1 MHLALVGTPN
11 SGKTALFNALTGSRQ
26 KVANYPGVT
35 VERKE
40 GSFVTPSGRQVSVVD
55 LPGTYSLR
63 GRSPD
68 EEITRDVVLGRT
80 KGEAMPD
87 LVLCVADSTNL
98 RLTIR
103 LVLELKSTG
112 RPLALVL
119 NMFDIATRR
128 GVTVDVPRLSEALGV
143 PVVTSIA
150 VRKGGTADLLR
161 LTDEIAGAS
170 ATPHRQNLW
179 EPLTVSQLR
188 ATQREADRIIAATVS
203 LPARPDTW
211 TARIDAVVL
220 HPVAGLAILMLL
232 LFVMFQA
239 VFAWAQP
246 LMELLSSAFEA
257 LGQFVHDTLPA
268 GLLQSFL
275 QNGVISGVGSV
286 IVFLPQIII
295 IFLFILLLE
304 DFGYMAR
311 AAFLMD
317 RIMGGAG
324 LHGRAFIPLLSSF
337 ACAIP
342 GIMATRVIDNR
353 RDRLTTILI
362 APLMTCSARIPV
374 YTLIISAFIPAKMI
388 WGWVNLQGLVMF
400 GLYAAGIVSA
410 LGDVV
415 PDQIL
420 HVARL
425 RAGAV
430 HAGTARLQDAAA
442 EEHRD
447 RHLHAREYVPAA
459 RRHHDLLDDGAD
471 LVSGVVPGSRLPAP
485 TEPAINYSL
494 AAMIGKAIAP
504 LLSPLGF
511 NWQIAVALIPGMA
524 AREVA
529 VAALGTVYAIEGGK
543 EAADA
548 NRTGAG
554 DQMEPCHRAVAARLV
569 HLRAAM
575 RFHAGGD
582 PPRNRQLE
590 VDGGHLRLHAGARL
604 CREFCHL
611 QHRGGARRRVAK
623 GRHGTVM
630 GIENFRQLAGYNHWA
645 NRRLYDAA
653 LKMPDE
659 HYRRPTGVFFGSLH
673 GTLNHLLLTDRVW
686 LKRLT
691 GEGEHPARLNAIL
704 HEDLKDLV
712 RARMTEDA
720 RLIKV
725 IGGYSAADL
734 GNTVSYQTMSGAPQ
748 QQPLRDILLHLFNHQ
763 THHRGHAH
771 ACCSIV
777 TGTEPLSLDLLLFQ
791 RGVPAPDLN

>member
-11 SGKTALFNALTGSRQ
+11 SGKTSLFNALTGSRQ

-40 GSFVTPSGRQVSVVD
+40 GSFVTPLGRQVSVVD

-68 EEITRDVVLGRT
+68 EEITRDIVLGRT
-80 KGEAMPD
+80 PGEALPD

-103 LVLELKSTG
+103 LVLELKRTA
-112 RPLALVL
+112 RPLMLVL

-128 GVTVDVPRLSEALGV
+128 GVTVDVAGLSEALGI

-161 LTDEIAGAS
+161 RTDEIAAQ
-170 ATPHRQNLW
+170 APVPAQQNLW
-179 EPLTVSQLR
+179 QPLTIAELR
-188 ATQREADRIIAATVS
+188 ATQREADRIIAANIS
-203 LPARPDTW
+203 LPMRPDTW

-220 HPVAGLAILMLL
+220 HPVAGLAILALI

-246 LMELLSSAFEA
+246 LMELLSSAFTA
-257 LGQFVHDTLPA
+257 LGQMVHDTLPA

-286 IVFLPQIII
+286 IVFLPQIVI

-374 YTLIISAFIPAKMI
+374 YTLIISAFIPDEQI
-388 WGWVNLQGLVMF
+388 WGWFNLRGLVMF
-400 GLYAAGIVSA
+400 GLYAAGIASA
-410 LGDVV
+410 LGVSFLIKFLMWRDYAPAPFMLEL
-415 PDQIL
+415 PDYKL
-420 HVARL
+420 PRARSIAIGVYTRAKMFL
-425 RAGAV
+425 QRAGTTIFSMMVLIWFLASFPLAP
-430 HAGTARLQDAAA
+430 AGAQD
-442 EEHRD
+442 
-447 RHLHAREYVPAA
+447 
-459 RRHHDLLDDGAD
+459 
-471 LVSGVVPGSRLPAP
+471 
-485 TEPAINYSL
+485 PAINYSF
-494 AAMIGKAIAP
+494 AAVIGKALEP
-504 LLSPLGF
+504 LLAPLGF

-543 EAADA
+543 EAAEQIGQMLA
-548 NRTGAG
+548 TKWSLATALSLLAWYIFAPQCASTLAVIRRETGSWKWMAITFAYMFALAYAASLATYNIARALGAG
-554 DQMEPCHRAVAARLV
+554 
-569 HLRAAM
+569 
-575 RFHAGGD
+575 
-582 PPRNRQLE
+582 
-590 VDGGHLRLHAGARL
+590 
-604 CREFCHL
+604 
-611 QHRGGARRRVAK
+611 
-623 GRHGTVM
+623 
-630 GIENFRQLAGYNHWA
+630 
-645 NRRLYDAA
+645 
-653 LKMPDE
+653 
-659 HYRRPTGVFFGSLH
+659 
-673 GTLNHLLLTDRVW
+673 
-686 LKRLT
+686 
-691 GEGEHPARLNAIL
+691 
-704 HEDLKDLV
+704 
-712 RARMTEDA
+712 
-720 RLIKV
+720 
-725 IGGYSAADL
+725 
-734 GNTVSYQTMSGAPQ
+734 
-748 QQPLRDILLHLFNHQ
+748 
-763 THHRGHAH
+763 
-771 ACCSIV
+771 
-777 TGTEPLSLDLLLFQ
+777 
-791 RGVPAPDLN
+791 

>member
-1 MHLALVGTPN
+1 MESSLMHLALVGTPN

-40 GSFVTPSGRQVSVVD
+40 GSFVTPLGRQVSVVD

-80 KGEAMPD
+80 KGEALPD

-128 GVTVDVPRLSEALGV
+128 GVSVDVPQLAEALGI

-161 LTDEIAGAS
+161 LTDDILAHAPS
-170 ATPHRQNLW
+170 PYRQNLW
-179 EPLTVSQLR
+179 EPLTVAQLR

-203 LPARPDTW
+203 LPSRPDTW
-211 TARIDAVVL
+211 TARIDTIVL
-220 HPVAGLAILMLL
+220 HPIAGLAILMLL

-246 LMELLSSAFEA
+246 LMELLSSGFGAA
-257 LGQFVHDTLPA
+257 GQFIHDTLPA

-374 YTLIISAFIPAKMI
+374 YTLIISAFIPDAQV
-388 WGWVNLQGLVMF
+388 WGWINLRGLVMF
-400 GLYAAGIVSA
+400 GLYAAGITSA
-410 LGDVV
+410 LGVSFLIKFFMLRDYAPAPFMLEL
-415 PDQIL
+415 PDYKTP
-420 HVARL
+420 RL
-425 RAGAV
+425 RSIVIGVYTRAKMFLQRAGTTIFSMMVLIWFLASFPPAPAGA
-430 HAGTARLQDAAA
+430 TD
-442 EEHRD
+442 
-447 RHLHAREYVPAA
+447 
-459 RRHHDLLDDGAD
+459 
-471 LVSGVVPGSRLPAP
+471 
-485 TEPAINYSL
+485 PAIDYSL

-543 EAADA
+543 EAAA
-548 NRTGAG
+548 QIGEVLATKWSLATALSLLAWYIFAPQCASTLAVIRRETGSWKWMAVTFG
-554 DQMEPCHRAVAARLV
+554 YMLALAYVASLATYNIAVALG
-569 HLRAAM
+569 AA
-575 RFHAGGD
+575 
-582 PPRNRQLE
+582 
-590 VDGGHLRLHAGARL
+590 
-604 CREFCHL
+604 
-611 QHRGGARRRVAK
+611 
-623 GRHGTVM
+623 
-630 GIENFRQLAGYNHWA
+630 
-645 NRRLYDAA
+645 
-653 LKMPDE
+653 
-659 HYRRPTGVFFGSLH
+659 
-673 GTLNHLLLTDRVW
+673 
-686 LKRLT
+686 
-691 GEGEHPARLNAIL
+691 
-704 HEDLKDLV
+704 
-712 RARMTEDA
+712 
-720 RLIKV
+720 
-725 IGGYSAADL
+725 
-734 GNTVSYQTMSGAPQ
+734 
-748 QQPLRDILLHLFNHQ
+748 
-763 THHRGHAH
+763 
-771 ACCSIV
+771 
-777 TGTEPLSLDLLLFQ
+777 
-791 RGVPAPDLN
+791 

>member
-1 MHLALVGTPN
+1 MEFPLMHLALMGTPN

-40 GSFVTPSGRQVSVVD
+40 GSFVTPLGRQVSLID

-80 KGEAMPD
+80 KGEALPD

-128 GVTVDVPRLSEALGV
+128 GVSVDVPRLSEALGI

-161 LTDEIAGAS
+161 LTDDILTQAPS
-170 ATPHRQNLW
+170 PPRQNLW

-188 ATQREADRIIAATVS
+188 ATQREADRIISTTVS

-220 HPVAGLAILMLL
+220 HPLAGLAILMLI

-246 LMELLSSAFEA
+246 LMELLSSSFEA
-257 LGQFVHDTLPA
+257 LGRLVHNTLPA
-268 GLLQSFL
+268 GLVQSFL

-286 IVFLPQIII
+286 IVFLPQIIVV
-295 IFLFILLLE
+295 FLFILLLE

-342 GIMATRVIDNR
+342 GIMATRVIDNK

-374 YTLIISAFIPAKMI
+374 YTLIISAFIPAKEV
-388 WGWVNLQGLVMF
+388 WGFINLQGLVMF
-400 GLYAAGIVSA
+400 GLYAAGIISA
-410 LGDVV
+410 LLVSFLIKFFMLRDYAPAPFMLEL
-415 PDQIL
+415 PDYKMPRLKSIAIGVYTRAKMFL
-420 HVARL
+420 H
-425 RAGAV
+425 RAGTTIFSMMVLIWFLASFPQPP
-430 HAGTARLQDAAA
+430 L
-442 EEHRD
+442 
-447 RHLHAREYVPAA
+447 
-459 RRHHDLLDDGAD
+459 GA
-471 LVSGVVPGSRLPAP
+471 
-485 TEPAINYSL
+485 TEPAIDFSL
-494 AAMIGKAIAP
+494 AAIIGKALAP
-504 LLSPLGF
+504 LLAPVGF

-529 VAALGTVYAIEGGK
+529 VAALGTGYAIGGRK
-543 EAADA
+543 GAAEQVGQVLA
-548 NRTGAG
+548 TKWSPATAPSMLAWYIFAPQCASTLAVIRRETGSWTWMAATFTYMLVLAYLASFATYQIAIALGAG
-554 DQMEPCHRAVAARLV
+554 
-569 HLRAAM
+569 
-575 RFHAGGD
+575 
-582 PPRNRQLE
+582 
-590 VDGGHLRLHAGARL
+590 
-604 CREFCHL
+604 
-611 QHRGGARRRVAK
+611 
-623 GRHGTVM
+623 
-630 GIENFRQLAGYNHWA
+630 
-645 NRRLYDAA
+645 
-653 LKMPDE
+653 
-659 HYRRPTGVFFGSLH
+659 
-673 GTLNHLLLTDRVW
+673 
-686 LKRLT
+686 
-691 GEGEHPARLNAIL
+691 
-704 HEDLKDLV
+704 
-712 RARMTEDA
+712 
-720 RLIKV
+720 
-725 IGGYSAADL
+725 
-734 GNTVSYQTMSGAPQ
+734 
-748 QQPLRDILLHLFNHQ
+748 
-763 THHRGHAH
+763 
-771 ACCSIV
+771 
-777 TGTEPLSLDLLLFQ
+777 
-791 RGVPAPDLN
+791 

>member
-11 SGKTALFNALTGSRQ
+11 SGKTSLFNALTGSRQ

-40 GSFVTPSGRQVSVVD
+40 GSFVTPLGRQVSVVD

-68 EEITRDVVLGRT
+68 EEITRDIVLGRAS
-80 KGEAMPD
+80 GEALPD

-103 LVLELKSTG
+103 LALELKRTG
-112 RPLALVL
+112 RPLLLVL

-128 GVTVDVPRLSEALGV
+128 GVSVDVAQLSEVLDI

-161 LTDEIAGAS
+161 RTDEIAAQTAS
-170 ATPHRQNLW
+170 SPVQQNLW
-179 EPLTVSQLR
+179 QPLTVAELR
-188 ATQREADRIIAATVS
+188 ATQREADRIIAATIS
-203 LPARPDTW
+203 LPSRPDTW

-220 HPVAGLAILMLL
+220 HPVAGLAILALI

-246 LMELLSSAFEA
+246 LMELLSDSFTA
-257 LGQFVHDTLPA
+257 LGQLVHDNLPA

-295 IFLFILLLE
+295 IFLFILMLE

-374 YTLIISAFIPAKMI
+374 YTLIISAFIPDQQV
-388 WGWVNLQGLVMF
+388 WGWVNLRGLVMF
-400 GLYAAGIVSA
+400 GLYAAGIASA
-410 LGDVV
+410 LGVSFLIKFFMWRDYAPAPFMLEL
-415 PDQIL
+415 PDYKMPR
-420 HVARL
+420 ARSIAIGVYTRAKMFL
-425 RAGAV
+425 QRAGTTIFSMMVLIWFLASFPLAP
-430 HAGTARLQDAAA
+430 AGAQD
-442 EEHRD
+442 
-447 RHLHAREYVPAA
+447 
-459 RRHHDLLDDGAD
+459 
-471 LVSGVVPGSRLPAP
+471 
-485 TEPAINYSL
+485 PAINYSF
-494 AAMIGKAIAP
+494 AAMIGKALEP
-504 LLSPLGF
+504 LLAPLGF

-543 EAADA
+543 EAAEQIGQMLA
-548 NRTGAG
+548 TKWSLATALSLLAWYIFAPQCASTLAVIRRETGSWKWMAITFAYMFALAYAASLATYNIARALGAG
-554 DQMEPCHRAVAARLV
+554 
-569 HLRAAM
+569 
-575 RFHAGGD
+575 
-582 PPRNRQLE
+582 
-590 VDGGHLRLHAGARL
+590 
-604 CREFCHL
+604 
-611 QHRGGARRRVAK
+611 
-623 GRHGTVM
+623 
-630 GIENFRQLAGYNHWA
+630 
-645 NRRLYDAA
+645 
-653 LKMPDE
+653 
-659 HYRRPTGVFFGSLH
+659 
-673 GTLNHLLLTDRVW
+673 
-686 LKRLT
+686 
-691 GEGEHPARLNAIL
+691 
-704 HEDLKDLV
+704 
-712 RARMTEDA
+712 
-720 RLIKV
+720 
-725 IGGYSAADL
+725 
-734 GNTVSYQTMSGAPQ
+734 
-748 QQPLRDILLHLFNHQ
+748 
-763 THHRGHAH
+763 
-771 ACCSIV
+771 
-777 TGTEPLSLDLLLFQ
+777 
-791 RGVPAPDLN
+791 

>member
-1 MHLALVGTPN
+1 MEHSLMHLALVGTPN
-11 SGKTALFNALTGSRQ
+11 SGKTSLFNALTGSRQ

-40 GSFVTPSGRQVSVVD
+40 GSFVTPQGRQVSLVD

-68 EEITRDVVLGRT
+68 EEITRDIVLGRT
-80 KGEAMPD
+80 KGEALPD

-103 LVLELKSTG
+103 LLLELKSTG

-119 NMFDIATRR
+119 NMFDIAKRR
-128 GVTVDVPRLSEALGV
+128 GVSVDVPRLAEALGV

-161 LTDEIAGAS
+161 LTDEILAHAPS
-170 ATPHRQNLW
+170 PDRQNLW
-179 EPLTVSQLR
+179 QPLTVAELR
-188 ATQREADRIIAATVS
+188 ATQREADRIIATSVS
-203 LPARPDTW
+203 LPERPDTW

-220 HPVAGLAILMLL
+220 HPIGGLAILLLL

-246 LMELLSSAFEA
+246 LMDLLSSSFDA

-295 IFLFILLLE
+295 IFLFILMLE

-374 YTLIISAFIPAKMI
+374 YTLIISAFIPPTQV
-388 WGWVNLQGLVMF
+388 WGWINLQGLVMF
-400 GLYAAGIVSA
+400 GLYAVGIVSA
-410 LGDVV
+410 LGVSFLIKFFMLRDYAPAPFMLEL
-415 PDQIL
+415 PDYKMPRARGIAIGVYTRAKMFL
-420 HVARL
+420 H
-425 RAGAV
+425 RAGTTIFAMMV
-430 HAGTARLQDAAA
+430 LIWFLASFPQPPAGA
-442 EEHRD
+442 E
-447 RHLHAREYVPAA
+447 
-459 RRHHDLLDDGAD
+459 G
-471 LVSGVVPGSRLPAP
+471 
-485 TEPAINYSL
+485 PAINYSL
-494 AAMIGKAIAP
+494 AAILGNAIAP
-504 LLSPLGF
+504 LLAPVGF

-543 EAADA
+543 EAAEQIGQVLA
-548 NRTGAG
+548 TKWSLATALSLLAWYIFAPQCASTLAVIRRETGSWKWMAVTFGYMLALAYVASLATYNIAVALGAG
-554 DQMEPCHRAVAARLV
+554 
-569 HLRAAM
+569 
-575 RFHAGGD
+575 
-582 PPRNRQLE
+582 
-590 VDGGHLRLHAGARL
+590 
-604 CREFCHL
+604 
-611 QHRGGARRRVAK
+611 
-623 GRHGTVM
+623 
-630 GIENFRQLAGYNHWA
+630 
-645 NRRLYDAA
+645 
-653 LKMPDE
+653 
-659 HYRRPTGVFFGSLH
+659 
-673 GTLNHLLLTDRVW
+673 
-686 LKRLT
+686 
-691 GEGEHPARLNAIL
+691 
-704 HEDLKDLV
+704 
-712 RARMTEDA
+712 
-720 RLIKV
+720 
-725 IGGYSAADL
+725 
-734 GNTVSYQTMSGAPQ
+734 
-748 QQPLRDILLHLFNHQ
+748 
-763 THHRGHAH
+763 
-771 ACCSIV
+771 
-777 TGTEPLSLDLLLFQ
+777 
-791 RGVPAPDLN
+791 